1 MMLRAAVRRD
11 KINKIN
17 KINKTNEKQGGRYGF

>member
-1 MMLRAAVRRD
+1 MMLQAAVRRD

-17 KINKTNEKQGGRYGF
+17 RINKPNEKQGGRYGF